1 MGTLTAK
8 DVEHVFESLRKGLVP
23 ERGIDTFAVGIEK
36 QRGELH
42 RQLELA
48 GGGEGTIKFLR
59 GGYGCG
65 KTFMARLALL
75 DAQELG
81 FATSFVVVSDNDLKF
96 HRFDDVYR
104 KVMTELG
111 TSSCPRGA
119 LSDILDRWIARVED
133 ALIAAGED
141 EDAAGFDEK
150 VQQRLEADLASLTG
164 GQAPQDFIRVIQT
177 IFRLKQEGEVS
188 EAGALISWL
197 CGSGNVAAASKK
209 AAGIKGDIGSRDA
222 LDYLRGVLEIVKA
235 AGYKGL
241 LIVIDEAETI
251 LRMRSDSRHKSL
263 NGIRQIAD
271 AAGSYPGMLWL
282 FTGTPEF
289 FDTRHGVAGLE
300 PLHRRISFSKQGSF
314 ASLRQPQLEL
324 TPFDAE
330 RLRSVAT
337 RLRELYPSGTR
348 SVLEERVS
356 LDFIDRLVAEVTK
369 GFRGDV
375 GVVPRQF
382 LREFVTQLDLV
393 EENDDYVPME
403 LYGFDPTQ
411 ISTVAL
417 TPEEQQRL
425 GGTSDSAPL
434 DELEEGPELIPTEDV
449 W

>member
-1 MGTLTAK
+1 MATLTAK

-48 GGGEGTIKFLR
+48 GSGEGTIKFLR

-75 DAQELG
+75 DAQERG

-133 ALIAAGED
+133 ALIAGGED
-141 EDAAGFDEK
+141 EDAADFDEK

-209 AAGIKGDIGSRDA
+209 VAGIKGDIGSRDA

-324 TPFDAE
+324 VPFDAK
-330 RLRSVAT
+330 RLHSVALC
-337 RLRELYPSGTR
+337 LREIYPSAKR

-375 GVVPRQF
+375 GVVPRQY

-403 LYGFDPTQ
+403 LYGFDPSQ
-411 ISTVAL
+411 VNAIAL
-417 TPEEQQRL
+417 TPEEQQLL
-425 GGTSDSAPL
+425 GSTAGAAPM
-434 DELEEGPELIPTEDV
+434 DELEEGPALIPTEDV